1 MSSNKSI
8 RELMEKKYGKKC
20 MMEEAGISYI
30 PIEERRKIKGYK
42 KTDEAITYHHMK
54 RKCKGGQAT
63 EENGALLKWYN
74 HSWLE
79 KQSPAT
85 RERINNM
92 LRRYK
97 MRFVGLEFTGDGKIG
112 NQVMMDLEEPGEF
125 IEIPLY
131 PGGRVER
138 EEKTDIAQENMRI
151 QNEKQWWK

>member
-8 RELMEKKYGKKC
+8 RELMIKKYGEKC
-20 MMEEAGISYI
+20 MMEEAGIRYI
-30 PIEERRKIKGYK
+30 PVEERRKIKGYK
-42 KTDEAITYHHMK
+42 KIDETITYHHMK

-85 RERINNM
+85 RERINDM

-97 MRFVGLEFTGDGKIG
+97 ARFVGLEITGNGEIG
-112 NQVMMDLEEPGEF
+112 NSVTMDLDEPEEY

-131 PGGRVER
+131 PNKE
-138 EEKTDIAQENMRI
+138 EEKEEDLTQQNMRI
-151 QNEKQWWK
+151 QNEKQWYK

>member
-8 RELMEKKYGKKC
+8 RELMIKKYGEKC
-20 MMEEAGISYI
+20 MMEEAGIRYI
-30 PIEERRKIKGYK
+30 PVEERRKIKGYK
-42 KTDEAITYHHMK
+42 KIDEAITYHHMK

-85 RERINNM
+85 RERINDM

-97 MRFVGLEFTGDGKIG
+97 ARFVGLELTGDGRIG
-112 NQVMMDLEEPGEF
+112 NQVVMDLDEPGEF

-131 PGGRVER
+131 PNR
-138 EEKTDIAQENMRI
+138 EEKEGIDLAQENMRI
-151 QNEKQWWK
+151 QNEKQ

>member
-8 RELMEKKYGKKC
+8 RELMIKKYGEKC
-20 MMEEAGISYI
+20 MMEEAGIRYI
-30 PIEERRKIKGYK
+30 PVEERRKIKGYK
-42 KTDEAITYHHMK
+42 KIDETITYHHMK

-85 RERINNM
+85 RERINDM

-97 MRFVGLEFTGDGKIG
+97 ARFVALEITGNGEIG
-112 NQVMMDLEEPGEF
+112 NSVIMDLEEPEEY

-131 PGGRVER
+131 PNR
-138 EEKTDIAQENMRI
+138 EKEEEDLVQQNMRI
-151 QNEKQWWK
+151 QNEEQWWK

>member
-1 MSSNKSI
+1 MSSNRHI
-8 RELMEKKYGKKC
+8 REIMIQKYGKKC
-20 MMEEAGISYI
+20 FMEEAGIRYI
-30 PIEERRKIKGYK
+30 PVEQRRKIKGYK
-42 KTDEAITYHHMK
+42 KTDETITYHHMK

-97 MRFVGLEFTGDGKIG
+97 MRFVGLEITGNGKIG
-112 NQVMMDLEEPGEF
+112 NSVTMDLDEPEEY

-131 PGGRVER
+131 PNK
-138 EEKTDIAQENMRI
+138 EEKEEPVNPDDVIRARME
-151 QNEKQWWK
+151 EVWYK

>member
-1 MSSNKSI
+1 MQ
-8 RELMEKKYGKKC
+8 
-20 MMEEAGISYI
+20 
-30 PIEERRKIKGYK
+30 
-42 KTDEAITYHHMK
+42 

-85 RERINNM
+85 RERINDM

-97 MRFVGLEFTGDGKIG
+97 ARFVGLEITGNEETG
-112 NQVMMDLEEPGEF
+112 NSVTMDLDEPGEY

-131 PGGRVER
+131 PNKE
-138 EEKTDIAQENMRI
+138 EEKEEDLAQENMRI